1 MPAAAV
7 YSCDIVRSAVSG
19 IPPIIDRAADACV
32 LLGLAGVTARQS
44 SERMIGRD
52 KEAAPRRV
60 GAVHALL
67 NVAAASL
74 LAKSALLRRKGVSR
88 IKARSLAA
96 LGYML
101 VSALAHLG
109 GNLVYEQGI
118 CVEANKPRAK
128 ALPPGKCFDYELA
141 AYTPNMICI

>member
-19 IPPIIDRAADACV
+19 IPTIIDRAADACV

-74 LAKSALLRRKGVSR
+74 LTEPALLRRKGVSR
-88 IKARSLAA
+88 TKARSLAA
-96 LGYML
+96 HGCML
-101 VSALAHLG
+101 VSASAHLG
-109 GNLVYEQGI
+109 GNLVYEQGSVWKRASPGRKL
-118 CVEANKPRAK
+118 CRPVSVSNKS
-128 ALPPGKCFDYELA
+128 
-141 AYTPNMICI
+141 